1 MSDTSSSH
9 LLQRIILNL
18 KLKVTAESQD
28 NHIMSILLNICDA
41 VSLSFPPLGR
51 HGLPER
57 PHLHQDQDAATSHE
71 TVSQPDAQ
79 DELTQSEAARQDAGQ
94 DQVAATSQET
104 VSQPEAGD
112 QAGSQPPH
120 HHHSPPGQSQAGPQP
135 PEAVEEE
142 ETEPHYQ
149 GRDRIFWIKVDNEEF
164 NSLSVARKQH
174 NLKRRLD
181 IMGRVR
187 HLEYQS
193 HNNYRAVF
201 CGKEKVSIEA
211 AGSDLSMME
220 LSDSIPATY
229 IPNYE
234 VDRNGFYTVSG
245 RFPEDVSNEERAK
258 FASDMKNIGAFGFT
272 SNESVFTLH
281 YVTSRSAEE
290 AVSLSLTQYSNFNL
304 KLEKEEREE

>member
-1 MSDTSSSH
+1 MEDAGGGKR
-9 LLQRIILNL
+9 QRI
-18 KLKVTAESQD
+18 ESGDSGLSGIEDDDQPPE
-28 NHIMSILLNICDA
+28 LLPGQIQA
-41 VSLSFPPLGR
+41 GFQPPELPPGQIQA
-51 HGLPER
+51 GLQPPELLPGQNQAGFQ
-57 PHLHQDQDAATSHE
+57 PHLHQ
-71 TVSQPDAQ
+71 
-79 DELTQSEAARQDAGQ
+79 
-94 DQVAATSQET
+94 
-104 VSQPEAGD
+104 
-112 QAGSQPPH
+112 
-120 HHHSPPGQSQAGPQP
+120 HSPPGQSQAGPQP

-220 LSDSIPATY
+220 LSDSIPANY

-290 AVSLSLTQYSNFNL
+290 AVSLSLAQYSNFNL